1 MSTTSVDLLRRKKLS
16 RTMSSPKQPT
26 DEQIE
31 LVRSSWERVSELRQE
46 SDGAAISP
54 AHAFGLAF
62 YDALFALEPETRL
75 LFKNIFPQARALT
88 GMISCLTRA
97 PAAVTAAT
105 TVQQLQ
111 QLGSRHAQYNVHPD
125 HLALVGPAFVS
136 ALKQRLGE
144 EYTSD
149 IGDAWLSAHAFAAH
163 HMRIGLVTQLAW
175 DGRGSH
181 SNSATCTVQ

>member
-16 RTMSSPKQPT
+16 RTTSSPKQPT

-31 LVRSSWERVSELRQE
+31 LVRSSWERVSELRQDND
-46 SDGAAISP
+46 SAVISP

-62 YDALFALEPETRL
+62 YDALFALEPDTRL
-75 LFKNIFPQARALT
+75 LFNNIFPQARALT

-97 PAAVTAAT
+97 PASVTAAT

-136 ALKQRLGE
+136 ALKQRLGT
-144 EYTSD
+144 EYTPD
-149 IGDAWLSAHAFAAH
+149 IGDAWLSVSIYFPRRHIH
-163 HMRIGLVTQLAW
+163 V
-175 DGRGSH
+175 
-181 SNSATCTVQ
+181 